1 MFDLSRVITANLV
14 APISLLMVYA
24 LMFASPQVRTMFV
37 CDQGV
42 IAPTHEIHPTML
54 YCGVTACSAS
64 RTVCGARRSPLTKLS
79 LVVWYTGSAESHS
92 GATPVR
98 LTTKIWRSLFCNK
111 ASANTAVP
119 TNPVPPKTT
128 NAGGS
133 VRGEG
138 GILTPYQ

>member
-24 LMFASPQVRTMFV
+24 LMFASPQVRTMFA

-42 IAPTHEIHPTML
+42 IAPTHEIQPTML
-54 YCGVTACSAS
+54 YLGVTARSAL

-79 LVVWYTGSAESHS
+79 LVVWYTDSAESHL

-98 LTTKIWRSLFCNK
+98 LNAKIWRCLCRNK
-111 ASANTAVP
+111 TSANTAVP
-119 TNPVPPKTT
+119 TNP
-128 NAGGS
+128 
-133 VRGEG
+133 
-138 GILTPYQ
+138 

>member
-1 MFDLSRVITANLV
+1 MFDLSRVITANLL

-24 LMFASPQVRTMFV
+24 LMFASPQVRTMVV
-37 CDQGV
+37 CDHGV
-42 IAPTHEIHPTML
+42 IAPTHEMHATTL
-54 YCGVTACSAS
+54 YFGVTARSAA
-64 RTVCGARRSPLTKLS
+64 RTVRGARRSPLTKLS
-79 LVVWYTGSAESHS
+79 LVVWYTRSAESHP

-98 LTTKIWRSLFCNK
+98 LIPKIWRSLFCNK

-128 NAGGS
+128 NAEGS

>member
-14 APISLLMVYA
+14 APISLVMVYA

-37 CDQGV
+37 CDHGV
-42 IAPTHEIHPTML
+42 IAPTHEIHPRMEHF
-54 YCGVTACSAS
+54 GVTARSAS

-98 LTTKIWRSLFCNK
+98 LTTK
-111 ASANTAVP
+111 T
-119 TNPVPPKTT
+119 
-128 NAGGS
+128 
-133 VRGEG
+133 
-138 GILTPYQ
+138 